1 MNLSK
6 NIVIEASAGT
16 GKTYTLVQTI
26 LQALF
31 QKNLPMEALVA
42 LTFTKKAAGEMK
54 ERIAAELQ
62 KIDTAEKME
71 ESWRAWGHPLDVLQ
85 KRARE
90 ALETIDRAAIGTI
103 HSYAF
108 SLLKRFPLAAG
119 ISPDAEVDEK
129 GVRTDDLF
137 EQEWPRWL
145 SSELRIQNAES
156 GWLNVLERLQLPQI
170 KDLAR
175 RLCDFD
181 IPLRALPLTND
192 SLKKDLEPFYQ
203 DVCTLLAGKPETVK
217 STRIAQAC
225 EEVLGRTRLTPSPS
239 PDRRGEH
246 SLNNPLPSGEGGRR
260 PGEASFPA
268 EIIAALE
275 EVPSTTKDWSDEE
288 VKRLKII
295 RRIAL
300 NLLAQGDQT
309 LTILTGL
316 LKPFV
321 QNFRGKLLAEGLLSN
336 NALLVLSRNL
346 VVKDL
351 NVRQTLKK
359 QIRLIFIDEFQDTDP
374 LQGEL
379 LLFLAEIVTGQAKTW
394 DTVKLEPGKLFIV
407 GDPKQSIYLFRGA
420 DIGAYARITQMV
432 LDQGGERLLLEE
444 SYRSHE
450 QIIHAVNAAF
460 APLIQEKPPVSPAY
474 QALIPRRNSEDA
486 ERHLV
491 ELRLAYS
498 QEACKSEDSLGK
510 EAVDAASWIFANV
523 SPSPLMGE
531 GGDGGEVPPTSVLPH
546 HPSSASK
553 EDGLASINEGSR
565 GKGGGSLR
573 YKDIALIFRSTTAMS
588 PFIEQ
593 LRALNIPF
601 VVEGERYFYRTP
613 EVTDVLNLLRVLDDP
628 ENRLGLA
635 GFLRS
640 PLGGFNDAE
649 LALLQRKNGLLLAK
663 ALPEEL
669 DGPAHHGAWELLR
682 RLQKRVGREPLKS
695 ILHHVYEDTYLLELA
710 ARSYHRDQTIANLN
724 KLRRL
729 MELFAEEGETTLH
742 GLLTKIDRFMEA
754 DRLEGESP
762 LADETYDA
770 VRLLTIHAAKGL
782 EFPVVWLPGLHRDA
796 GGNLDTT
803 RVTARYDWAT
813 GGLGI
818 AVGKQARNIGDFI
831 LEKDYAVR
839 EEAEEA
845 RVLYVAMTR
854 ARDHLILSGGVCS
867 TGRSKQPASGSFLA
881 QLAAAWKIDL
891 ENVPEGELQLGQ
903 GIMTVRK
910 SSPVALAKGGKP
922 ANEWL
927 KTLDPARIAAVWKN
941 REKTYELAMSTKA
954 VQTPTSA
961 GENQWS
967 ANTKDPEALEH
978 PEPKSII
985 TPNMLGTL
993 VHRFL
998 EQWDFN
1004 CEKCS
1009 MPAKLRQVANSY
1021 FAGLGFLKE
1030 PFPDPKVGDKTKNP
1044 QDLAKAV
1051 ADAQDILAEF
1061 IGSDAEAEIK
1071 SSQILGREVPFFYM
1085 TDRRGDGETGRREDK
1100 KAFSPALPLTPSPH
1114 QSLMR
1119 GYIDILYRTTAGQLV
1134 IGDYKTDKEHDEA
1147 RYIEQAKAYQY
1158 AIELSLSEKA
1168 VFKLIYLRDMA
1179 LS

>member
-1 MNLSK
+1 MNLSR

-62 KIDTAEKME
+62 KIDAAERME
-71 ESWRAWGHPLDVLQ
+71 EAWRGWGHPLDVLQ

-137 EQEWPRWL
+137 EQEWPKWL
-145 SSELRIQNAES
+145 SSELKAQNSGS
-156 GWLNVLERLQLPQI
+156 GWLEVLQRLQLGQI
-170 KDLAR
+170 KELAR
-175 RLCDFD
+175 RLCDLD
-181 IPLRALPLTND
+181 IPLRSLPLTD
-192 SLKKDLEPFYQ
+192 EGLKKDLEPFYQ
-203 DVCTLLAGKPETVK
+203 DLRKLLAGKPEKVK

-225 EEVLGRTRLTPSPS
+225 EEVLGAAINRHSPQPLAGKPSKS
-239 PDRRGEH
+239 KMD
-246 SLNNPLPSGEGGRR
+246 PLPATAGDDGISAETRDALDET
-260 PGEASFPA
+260 PG
-268 EIIAALE
+268 
-275 EVPSTTKDWSDEE
+275 TTRDWPDEE
-288 VKRLKII
+288 VKQLKVIRL
-295 RRIAL
+295 IAL
-300 NLLAQGDQT
+300 NLLAQGDKT
-309 LTILTGL
+309 LTLLTGL

-351 NVRQTLKK
+351 KVRETLKK

-379 LLFLAEIVTGQAKTW
+379 LLFLAEVVTGKAKTW
-394 DTVKLEPGKLFIV
+394 DTVQLEPGKLFIV

-420 DIGAYARITQMV
+420 DISAYARITRMV
-432 LDQGGERLLLEE
+432 LDQGGERQLLEE

-450 QIIHAVNAAF
+450 RIIHAVNAAF
-460 APLIQEKPPVSPAY
+460 APLIQEKTPVSPAY
-474 QALIPRRNSEDA
+474 QALIPRRKSEDA

-498 QEACKSEDSLGK
+498 QEACKSDDSLAK
-510 EAVDAASWIFANV
+510 EAQDAAGWIAAAKTA
-523 SPSPLMGE
+523 GRW
-531 GGDGGEVPPTSVLPH
+531 T
-546 HPSSASK
+546 
-553 EDGLASINEGSR
+553 
-565 GKGGGSLR
+565 

-588 PFIEQ
+588 PFIEE

-628 ENRLGLA
+628 GNRLGLA

-649 LALLQRKNGLLLAK
+649 LALLQRKNGLRLEK
-663 ALPEEL
+663 PLPSEL
-669 DGPAHHGAWELLR
+669 DGPAHQGAWELLR

-729 MELFAEEGETTLH
+729 MEVFAEEGETTLH

-782 EFPVVWLPGLHRDA
+782 EFPVVWLPGLHRDT
-796 GGNLDTT
+796 GGNPDTT

-813 GGLGI
+813 ERLGI

-831 LEKDYAVR
+831 LAKDYVLR

-881 QLAAAWKIDL
+881 QLAAAWKMDL
-891 ENVPEGELQLGQ
+891 ENIPEGEFQLGEAV
-903 GIMTVRK
+903 MTIRK
-910 SSPVALAKGGKP
+910 SSASAKAAADKP
-922 ANEWL
+922 ENEWL
-927 KTLDPARIAAVWKN
+927 KTIDPAKIAAVWKN
-941 REKTYELAMSTKA
+941 REKAYELGMTTK
-954 VQTPTSA
+954 VVVTPTGVDRGPWAEQQLEEPASWPERLA
-961 GENQWS
+961 KASEYPPTTPLDS
-967 ANTKDPEALEH
+967 RTTPLVPPTMPFDPRL
-978 PEPKSII
+978 
-985 TPNMLGTL
+985 LGTL
-993 VHRFL
+993 VHKFL
-998 EQWDFN
+998 EQWDFA

-1009 MPAKLRQVANSY
+1009 MPAKLRQIANSY
-1021 FAGLGFLKE
+1021 FTSIGMLKE
-1030 PFPDPKVGDKTKNP
+1030 PFPDPKEGGKTNNP
-1044 QDLAKAV
+1044 PDLIATV
-1051 ADAQDILAEF
+1051 DEAQNILADF
-1061 IGSDAEAEIK
+1061 IGSEEWEEIK
-1071 SSQILGREVPFFYM
+1071 GSEILGREVPFFYAAN
-1085 TDRRGDGETGRREDK
+1085 REPCTVNRDASIK
-1100 KAFSPALPLTPSPH
+1100 NGPPSTVHGAP
-1114 QSLMR
+1114 SLMR
-1119 GYIDILYRTTAGQLV
+1119 GQIDILYRLPSGKLI
-1134 IGDYKTDKEHDEA
+1134 IGDYKTDKERDEKK
-1147 RYIEQAKAYQY
+1147 YLEQAKAYQQ
-1158 AIELSLSEKA
+1158 AIELAMGEKTT
-1168 VFKLIYLRDMA
+1168 FKLIYLRETPTTTRT
-1179 LS
+1179 SS